1 MEIIILPTGADVA
14 RAAADAIEEQVRSGP
29 CVLGLATGSTPLGSY
44 QELIDR
50 HRNCG
55 LSFSNAQ
62 AFLLDEYLG
71 LPATRPQSYHS
82 VIRKEFTDSVDFG
95 SDAVHGLNG
104 VAADPAA
111 EALRYEASIEEA
123 GGVDIQ
129 ILGIGT
135 DGHVGFNEPMSS
147 LASRTR
153 IKTLTRQTRKDNAR
167 FFANPADVPDHVL
180 TQGLGTIRQARHLLL
195 LAVGEAK
202 AQAVAAAVEGPVA
215 AACPA
220 SVLQLHPHVT
230 VLVDSSAASLLAH
243 RDYYQD
249 TFERKPQ
256 WQGF

>member
-29 CVLGLATGSTPLGSY
+29 SVLGLATGSTPLGAY

-50 HRNCG
+50 HRNNG
-55 LSFSNAQ
+55 LSFTSAQ

-71 LPATRPQSYHS
+71 LPAAHPQSYHS
-82 VIRKEFTDSVDFG
+82 VIRKEFTDSVDFSSG
-95 SDAVHGLNG
+95 SVHGLNG
-104 VAADPAA
+104 VTTDPAA
-111 EALRYEASIEEA
+111 EALRYEASIEAA

-153 IKTLTRQTRKDNAR
+153 IKTLTRQTRQDNAR
-167 FFANPADVPDHVL
+167 FFEDPADVPDHVL

-195 LAVGEAK
+195 LAMGEAK
-202 AQAVAAAVEGPVA
+202 AQAIAAAVEGPVA
-215 AACPA
+215 AVCPA
-220 SVLQLHPHVT
+220 SALQLHPHVT
-230 VLVDSSAASLLAH
+230 VLVDEAAASRLAH

-249 TFERKPQ
+249 TFGRKPA
-256 WQGF
+256 WQGL